1 MNFIIDSLIFIFIL
15 ILSIRGY
22 FKGFIEEFGHT
33 IGLIVSLL
41 ISISNYQ
48 KLSKFFDD
56 ILYLEKW
63 IIMFISFTAIFS
75 ACLVIIRIII
85 KAIHLFFLSQ
95 HNTWMNN
102 LLGSIVGGIKG
113 LTLAIF
119 FIWFISLLPL
129 TKWTTLIEQNSK
141 FSRKS
146 NQLKLYVISAFNLD
160 DAVIEAESYVK
171 EITQP

>member
-15 ILSIRGY
+15 ALSIRGY

-48 KLSKFFDD
+48 KLSKVFDD
-56 ILYLEKW
+56 IFYLEKW
-63 IIMFISFTAIFS
+63 IIMFISFTVIFS
-75 ACLVIIRIII
+75 ACLVINRIII

-102 LLGSIVGGIKG
+102 LLGLIVGGIKG

-129 TKWTTLIEQNSK
+129 AKWTTLIEQNSK

-146 NQLKLYVISAFNLD
+146 NQLKLKILHPDKKF
-160 DAVIEAESYVK
+160 
-171 EITQP
+171 